1 MFTLRRISHNYFLK
15 ESPSEWGEWFTKV
28 LKNTGNTVAE
38 SELVSRLGKKII
50 TFWDKEKEE
59 LIDRT
64 EAAIRDLKIKSPD
77 YYRLLVMT
85 EAISEDRVSLAR
97 RWLDGSGAWE
107 SWARA
112 LLSAIEQY
120 NQSHI
125 PVILTYSNKKYSAI
139 PLGQYEET
147 IRRTP
152 DQFNANSL
160 WQGLLKLA
168 IDGDKLFNDE
178 TWWAVWAYCEKRGW
192 NSNIIGG
199 NPKVKEFLEKKFLSY
214 EEQKSHVLEAT
225 KWAEWQRQFKEDPRF
240 AEFLRQKSFI
250 LPNGRIDV
258 KKAIDTFSDKS
269 PDGIINGFNTLASK
283 LSQEL
288 TEITKKI
295 VLKEWELKEKW
306 INNLKELSVLYKIEL
321 PNLPPHLLSLMPK
334 GWRLTDIQANLKIVT
349 RYRDAHLANP
359 EVVTVLNQYI
369 DILISQEQILKKK
382 AQIEEAKKR
391 KSQAEEA
398 KKRWANTTEQV
409 VEYLTSKPQEE
420 EADAVHRTALV
431 RAELITNASILEER
445 YQIRTYEEAQK
456 KYRELEEIARWRELT
471 EEEKALRLFLEQNF
485 QIRRDQVILHRSSI
499 ETLGREKAE
508 KIFLETNRSL
518 SWNQREQY
526 DFRQLEKAS
535 VLLDPESTTWDKA
548 LANLE
553 PWKAISFA
561 QIFEWNQ
568 ESSLRNNRTLESLSL
583 SLNEDGTF
591 DVPAM
596 SLKKISQE
604 ELRELKSNIG
614 QFARIGL
621 LQFVPHMKAITG
633 MMRQAGINVAIDG
646 KSDTTEQIQIAK
658 FLFQNLFWRS
668 ILSDSLS
675 EVEHEFSASL
685 GNPTNLEVAMQSI
698 LLRHTLISLPDG
710 PVSAERIERWIN
722 GNKQISTESMLRNMD

>member
-1 MFTLRRISHNYFLK
+1 M
-15 ESPSEWGEWFTKV
+15 
-28 LKNTGNTVAE
+28 
-38 SELVSRLGKKII
+38 
-50 TFWDKEKEE
+50 
-59 LIDRT
+59 
-64 EAAIRDLKIKSPD
+64 
-77 YYRLLVMT
+77 
-85 EAISEDRVSLAR
+85 
-97 RWLDGSGAWE
+97 
-107 SWARA
+107 
-112 LLSAIEQY
+112 
-120 NQSHI
+120 
-125 PVILTYSNKKYSAI
+125 
-139 PLGQYEET
+139 
-147 IRRTP
+147 
-152 DQFNANSL
+152 
-160 WQGLLKLA
+160 
-168 IDGDKLFNDE
+168 
-178 TWWAVWAYCEKRGW
+178 
-192 NSNIIGG
+192 
-199 NPKVKEFLEKKFLSY
+199 
-214 EEQKSHVLEAT
+214 
-225 KWAEWQRQFKEDPRF
+225 
-240 AEFLRQKSFI
+240 
-250 LPNGRIDV
+250 
-258 KKAIDTFSDKS
+258 
-269 PDGIINGFNTLASK
+269 
-283 LSQEL
+283 
-288 TEITKKI
+288 
-295 VLKEWELKEKW
+295 
-306 INNLKELSVLYKIEL
+306 
-321 PNLPPHLLSLMPK
+321 
-334 GWRLTDIQANLKIVT
+334 
-349 RYRDAHLANP
+349 
-359 EVVTVLNQYI
+359 
-369 DILISQEQILKKK
+369 
-382 AQIEEAKKR
+382 
-391 KSQAEEA
+391 
-398 KKRWANTTEQV
+398 
-409 VEYLTSKPQEE
+409 
-420 EADAVHRTALV
+420 
-431 RAELITNASILEER
+431 
-445 YQIRTYEEAQK
+445 
-456 KYRELEEIARWRELT
+456 
-471 EEEKALRLFLEQNF
+471 
-485 QIRRDQVILHRSSI
+485 ILHRSSI